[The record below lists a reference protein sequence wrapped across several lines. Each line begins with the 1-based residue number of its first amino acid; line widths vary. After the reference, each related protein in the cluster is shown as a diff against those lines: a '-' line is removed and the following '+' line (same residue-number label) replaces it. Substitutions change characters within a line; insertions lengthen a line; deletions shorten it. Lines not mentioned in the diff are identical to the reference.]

1 MKKKWIAATA
11 LVLLIMSAETMGIM
25 FWASF
30 TTLAA
35 VALSITKQEYEEGTK

>member
-11 LVLLIMSAETMGIM
+11 LVLLIMSAETMGLV

-30 TTLAA
+30 VALAA
-35 VALSITKQEYEEGTK
+35 VALSITKKEYEEGTK